1 MKKRKT
7 LLIQVGLIIAA
18 FFAALV
24 VAVGTLVYAG
34 TSSIFLN
41 AKNEMIDRDL
51 LRVKKLVEDI
61 QLLPSLIDY
70 WKDHTEDIKRDL
82 TQEEYQAGY
91 KVYEDTGF
99 EPTKEY
105 FDASDDAS
113 KLVIAQDNYSYLS
126 VNLNEEQYKFN
137 YTDIYLVDISE
148 ENCGYV
154 ICHGNGDVIIDRSSL
169 GEQMKIDISGHRAL
183 QKIRSGQYNKTEYEI
198 IDNVNGDS
206 YYVGYAPIE
215 INGIPKYAVCILYDW
230 STFRTVLTENL
241 TVMLIVGLTVMA
253 AAGCLLLHYLYR
265 TAIKPVTAIQ
275 ATVREYIDSKDSV
288 AVAENM
294 DRITQSN
301 EFGAL
306 AGDISKLAK
315 EIDRYTKENVKL
327 AGEQQRVATELDLAS
342 RIQNGSLPSTFPA
355 YPERSEFDIYASMTP
370 AKEVGG
376 DFYDHFFIDDDHLA
390 LVIADVSGKG
400 VPASLFMMSSKI
412 LINDRTILGGDP
424 AEVLGFV
431 NERICKRNLLDMF
444 VTVWLGILEISTGKL
459 TCTNAG
465 HEYPIIGSGGRF
477 ELLKDKHSMAVG
489 AVPGVKYKS
498 YELQLNKGDTV
509 FVYTDGAAEATN
521 ASEEMFGADR
531 ITQALNTVPDGSP
544 QELIGT
550 VTKAVNDF
558 VKDAPQFD
566 DLTMLCLKYMGK

>member
-1 MKKRKT
+1 MKALRHELRR
-7 LLIQVGLIIAA
+7 LLALWWSLPLLLLT
-18 FFAALV
+18 AAL
-24 VAVGTLVYAG
+24 LVFY
-34 TSSIFLN
+34 FYR
-41 AKNEMIDRDL
+41 M
-51 LRVKKLVEDI
+51 
-61 QLLPSLIDY
+61 
-70 WKDHTEDIKRDL
+70 TEGGR
-82 TQEEYQAGY
+82 E
-91 KVYEDTGF
+91 
-99 EPTKEY
+99 
-105 FDASDDAS
+105 
-113 KLVIAQDNYSYLS
+113 
-126 VNLNEEQYKFN
+126 
-137 YTDIYLVDISE
+137 
-148 ENCGYV
+148 
-154 ICHGNGDVIIDRSSL
+154 
-169 GEQMKIDISGHRAL
+169 
-183 QKIRSGQYNKTEYEI
+183 
-198 IDNVNGDS
+198 
-206 YYVGYAPIE
+206 
-215 INGIPKYAVCILYDW
+215 
-230 STFRTVLTENL
+230 
-241 TVMLIVGLTVMA
+241 